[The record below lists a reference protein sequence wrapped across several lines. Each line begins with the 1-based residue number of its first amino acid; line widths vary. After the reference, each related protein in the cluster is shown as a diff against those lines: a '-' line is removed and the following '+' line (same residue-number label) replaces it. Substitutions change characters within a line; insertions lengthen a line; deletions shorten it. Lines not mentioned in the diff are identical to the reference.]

1 LKRPNPN
8 PDLIL
13 KSFSANSLDTQ
24 FPFLYIRHAPKSAL
38 INFCPDSRGLQR
50 TQINAYEVALGYIP
64 IISINSQQ
72 GEENEMDPAQASPL
86 RKRYTAEHVNPF
98 SKEIYGREFVR
109 MHGAVGNDTFDVR
122 GDRHGGD
129 TVLPPLG

>member
-1 LKRPNPN
+1 
-8 PDLIL
+8 
-13 KSFSANSLDTQ
+13 
-24 FPFLYIRHAPKSAL
+24 
-38 INFCPDSRGLQR
+38 
-50 TQINAYEVALGYIP
+50 
-64 IISINSQQ
+64 
-72 GEENEMDPAQASPL
+72 MDPAQASPL

-98 SKEIYGREFVR
+98 SKEIYSREFVR